1 MGCRRERYTGAHVIQ
16 QEQPAGRRVS
26 IGNCRGRQ
34 SAAKGQLH
42 DRVCHHPSKPSNGS
56 GVEVTGTIVDAD
68 TKKPIAGAAFIV
80 LQPGITYDAWDGG
93 QESILT
99 YAVADK
105 RGVFQLPDLIP
116 RGDSYTIVA
125 GAKGYNDNYED
136 DVAVDDSTPD
146 SVDLNLTLQKP

>member
-1 MGCRRERYTGAHVIQ
+1 M
-16 QEQPAGRRVS
+16 
-26 IGNCRGRQ
+26 
-34 SAAKGQLH
+34 
-42 DRVCHHPSKPSNGS
+42 
-56 GVEVTGTIVDAD
+56 
-68 TKKPIAGAAFIV
+68 